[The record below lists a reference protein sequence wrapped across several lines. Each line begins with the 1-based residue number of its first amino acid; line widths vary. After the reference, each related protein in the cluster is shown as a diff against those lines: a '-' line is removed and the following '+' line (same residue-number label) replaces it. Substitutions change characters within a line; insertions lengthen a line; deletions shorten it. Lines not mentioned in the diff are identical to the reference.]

1 MRILLYIL
9 MQIAVLVVVS
19 IVGSIIF
26 SLFGISMSGSSYTGL
41 LVMCAIFGCVGSLIS
56 LFMSKSM
63 CKRAF
68 GVRTLVSPTN
78 SREAFLLQTVSDL
91 ANRSGLNM
99 PEVGIYESND
109 LNAFATG
116 HNKDAALV
124 AVSSALLYNM
134 NENEIKGVLGH
145 EISHVANGDMVTMT
159 LLQGVLNTF
168 VYFFSYIASMAVSA
182 ALSGRS
188 SDDEDSGS
196 SVGNPFV
203 FYMINSLFQIV
214 FGILANLILMWF
226 SRWREYRAD
235 AGSASLGGKECMIE
249 ALEALKRS
257 VQIPPQGQ
265 QGQFQALCINGC
277 SGLAELFMSHP
288 PLDKRIAALR
298 MLKTF

>member
-1 MRILLYIL
+1 MRILLYVL

-19 IVGSIIF
+19 IVGSIILI
-26 SLFGISMSGSSYTGL
+26 LFGISLSGSSYTGL

-63 CKRAF
+63 CKKAF

-78 SREAFLLQTVSDL
+78 EREAFLMQTVSEL
-91 ANRSGLNM
+91 AQRSGLNM

-116 HNKDAALV
+116 HNRNAALV

-134 NENEIKGVLGH
+134 KENEIKGVLGH

-168 VYFFSYIASMAVSA
+168 VYFFSYVVSMAISA
-182 ALSGRS
+182 AMSGRN
-188 SDDEDSGS
+188 SDNDEASPG
-196 SVGNPFV
+196 VGNPFV
-203 FYMINSLFQIV
+203 FYMVNSLCQVV
-214 FGILANLILMWF
+214 FGILANMLLMWF

-235 AGSASLGGKECMIE
+235 AGSARLEGKNCMIE
-249 ALEALKRS
+249 ALEALKRGAS
-257 VQIPPQGQ
+257 IKPRRE
-265 QGQFQALCINGC
+265 GQFSALCISGP
-277 SGLAELFMSHP
+277 SGLSELFMSHP
-288 PLDKRIAALR
+288 TLDKRIAALR
-298 MLKTF
+298 SLEAF

>member
-1 MRILLYIL
+1 MRILLYVL

-19 IVGSIIF
+19 IVGSIVL
-26 SLFGISMSGSSYTGL
+26 SLFGISLSGSSYTGL

-63 CKRAF
+63 CKKAF

-78 SREAFLLQTVSDL
+78 EREAFLMQTVSEL
-91 ANRSGLNM
+91 AQRSGLNM

-116 HNKDAALV
+116 HNRNAALV

-168 VYFFSYIASMAVSA
+168 VYFFSYIVSMAISA
-182 ALSGRS
+182 AMSGRS
-188 SDDEDSGS
+188 SDSEES
-196 SVGNPFV
+196 SPGVGNPFV
-203 FYMINSLFQIV
+203 FYMVNSLCQVV
-214 FGILANLILMWF
+214 FGILANMLLMWF

-235 AGSASLGGKECMIE
+235 AGSARLEGKNCMIE
-249 ALEALKRS
+249 ALEALKRGAS
-257 VQIPPQGQ
+257 INARHE
-265 QGQFQALCINGC
+265 GQFSALCI
-277 SGLAELFMSHP
+277 SGPSSLSELFMSHP
-288 PLDKRIAALR
+288 TLDKRIAALR
-298 MLKTF
+298 KLATF